1 MMHSLPLSVITTL
14 IYGVLA
20 IVGGAIGYRQAGS
33 QVSLLSGFIS
43 GILLLIGAYF
53 LWGGALIGP
62 LLSAIVSL
70 VLIVVFT
77 LRWKKSRKL
86 MPAALMIA
94 FGIINLASLWM
105 SSTAV

>member
-1 MMHSLPLSVITTL
+1 MHNLPLSVITTL
-14 IYGVLA
+14 IYGILA

-43 GILLLIGAYF
+43 GILLLIAAYF
-53 LWGGALIGP
+53 LWGGATIGP

-70 VLIVVFT
+70 VLIVVFA
-77 LRWKKSRKL
+77 LRWMKSRKL

-94 FGIINLASLWM
+94 FGVINLASLWI
-105 SSTAV
+105 SQAAV